1 MNHLKS
7 FCSLHEK
14 PLNYICETCDEITCH
29 TCATEGSHSNN
40 LHNIATIT
48 ESFHRKF
55 KHLNDFLNKDLI
67 GKQEEQLKQVMAIQE
82 VIDKLKSNRNEI
94 ETEIRNEYT
103 RLLDN
108 LKYLTCDLGEKKER
122 NCQF

>member
-1 MNHLKS
+1 MKS
-7 FCSLHEK
+7 FCSQHEK
-14 PLNYICETCDEITCH
+14 PLNYFCETCNEITCQ

-48 ESFHRKF
+48 ESFQRKF
-55 KHLNDFLNKDLI
+55 KQLNEFLNNDLI
-67 GKQEEQLKQVMAIQE
+67 AKQEEQLKQVIAIQD

-103 RLLDN
+103 RLVDN
-108 LKYLTCDLGEKKER
+108 LKYLTNYLGEKKER
-122 NCQF
+122 NYQF